1 MSFTAVAATQD
12 RPVFSVESDLVVVH
26 VAVKDTKGQPLSGL
40 TKDAFSVLEDGRP
53 QPIRFFTSEDA
64 PVTVGLVVDNS
75 GSMQPNR
82 ARVVLATKAFA
93 EASNPED
100 ELFVLAFNDD
110 VRALLPT
117 AHPFT
122 SDAATLRDA
131 VAGALGARGRTAL
144 FDGLAAGL
152 DYVGGGHH
160 ERKVLVLVS
169 DGGDNA
175 SRASF
180 ADVMATTLA
189 SNALIYTVAI
199 VDPIERDN
207 NPKLL
212 ARIAEASGG
221 EAFVPAGPDG
231 ITQALQSIARD
242 IRHVYT
248 IGYESTNS
256 TRDGKL
262 RKLRVNVQPPDR
274 RKVLVRTR
282 TGYLAGPARA
292 ATPEAPAAPETSSG
306 STHDGKH

>member
-1 MSFTAVAATQD
+1 VTSFTAVAATQD

-26 VAVKDTKGQPLSGL
+26 VAVKDTKGQPLTGL
-40 TKDAFSVLEDGRP
+40 TKDAFSVFEDGRP

-82 ARVVLATKAFA
+82 ERVVRAASAFA
-93 EASNPED
+93 EASNPQD

-110 VRALLPT
+110 VRALLPAT
-117 AHPFT
+117 HPFT
-122 SDAATLRDA
+122 SDIATLRDA

-144 FDGLAAGL
+144 FDGLSAGL
-152 DYVGGGHH
+152 DYLGRGHH

-175 SRASF
+175 SGATFS
-180 ADVMATTLA
+180 DVMTKTLT

-199 VDPIERDN
+199 ADPIDRDN

-212 ARIAEASGG
+212 ARVADASGG
-221 EAFVPAGPDG
+221 EAFAPADANG
-231 ITQALQSIARD
+231 ITQALQTIAHD

-248 IGYESTNS
+248 VGYESTNPAH
-256 TRDGKL
+256 DGKL
-262 RKLRVNVQPPDR
+262 RKLRVNVQPPDH
-274 RKVLVRTR
+274 RKVVVRTR
-282 TGYLAGPARA
+282 AGYLAGPAESA
-292 ATPEAPAAPETSSG
+292 G
-306 STHDGKH
+306 STHDDGKR

>member
-1 MSFTAVAATQD
+1 VTVTAVAAAQD

-26 VAVKDTKGQPLSGL
+26 VAVKDTKGQPLSEL
-40 TKDAFSVLEDGRP
+40 TQDAFSVFEDGRP
-53 QPIRFFTSEDA
+53 QPIRFFTGEDA

-82 ARVVLATKAFA
+82 ARVVLAATAFA
-93 EASNPED
+93 ESSNPQD

-110 VRALLPT
+110 VRALLPA

-122 SDAATLRDA
+122 SDTATLRDA

-144 FDGLAAGL
+144 FDGLATGL
-152 DYVGGGHH
+152 DYLGGGHH

-180 ADVMATTLA
+180 ADVMTKTLM

-199 VDPIERDN
+199 VDPLERDN

-212 ARIAEASGG
+212 ARIAEASGV
-221 EAFVPAGPDG
+221 EAFVPAGPEG
-231 ITQALQSIARD
+231 ITQALQAIARD

-262 RKLRVNVQPPDR
+262 RKLRVNVQPPDH
-274 RKVLVRTR
+274 RKVVVRTR
-282 TGYLAGPARA
+282 TGYLARA
-292 ATPEAPAAPETSSG
+292 DTPDISPG
-306 STHDGKH
+306 SAHDDKH